1 MKRPKAR
8 FTCIALASVSMLA
21 TTPALAD
28 GMPGSV
34 SWGEA
39 VVLVPSTWSGFY
51 AGGHLGGALD
61 QRSFTIQDLS
71 TDQDLS
77 LPSPSEDQ
85 ILIGLH
91 GGYNWQVQQ
100 IVLGVEADVSFANDA
115 NYLASIRGR
124 LGFAPWDRLLLYGT
138 AGAAFINVDEPFTI
152 QSGNQ
157 GPSVFNLSRTETGF
171 VAGGGGEYRVLPN
184 TSLGAEA
191 LFYDFGS
198 SSTLLSTPPDVGG
211 EPFFFKDDL
220 NFWVVRGRLTYYF
233 NDH

>member
-1 MKRPKAR
+1 MKRANVR
-8 FTCIALASVSMLA
+8 FASVALASVSMLVSTA
-21 TTPALAD
+21 ALAD
-28 GMPGSV
+28 GMPGGV
-34 SWGEA
+34 AWGEA

-51 AGGHLGGALD
+51 VGGHLGAALN
-61 QRSFTIQDLS
+61 QRAFTIQDLS
-71 TDQDLS
+71 GGDLS

-100 IVLGVEADVSFANDA
+100 IVLGIEGDVSFSNDA

-138 AGAAFINVDEPFTI
+138 AGAAFIGLDEPFAI
-152 QSGNQ
+152 QSVTN
-157 GPSVFNLSRTETGF
+157 GPSVFNRNRTETGF
-171 VAGGGGEYRVLPN
+171 VVGGGGEYRVLPN
-184 TSLGAEA
+184 TSLGAEG
-191 LFYDFGS
+191 LFYDFGG
-198 SSTLLSTPPDVGG
+198 SSTLLSTPPDVGS
-211 EPFFFKDDL
+211 EPFVFKDDL

>member
-1 MKRPKAR
+1 MKRAKVQVA
-8 FTCIALASVSMLA
+8 CIALASVSMLA
-21 TTPALAD
+21 IPPALAD
-28 GMPGSV
+28 GMPGSAP
-34 SWGEA
+34 WDEA

-61 QRSFTIQDLS
+61 QRAFSIQDMS
-71 TDQDLS
+71 GGDLS

-100 IVLGVEADVSFANDA
+100 IVLGVEGDVSFSNDA

-138 AGAAFINVDEPFTI
+138 AGAAFINLDEPFAV
-152 QSGNQ
+152 QSVVAN
-157 GPSVFNLSRTETGF
+157 GPLTFNRNRTETGF
-171 VAGGGGEYRVLPN
+171 VVGGGGEYRVLPN
-184 TSLGAEA
+184 TSLGAEG
-191 LFYDFGS
+191 LFYDFGT
-198 SSTLLSTPPDVGG
+198 SSTLLSTAPDVGS
-211 EPFFFKDDL
+211 EPFVFKDDL

>member
-1 MKRPKAR
+1 MKRANMR
-8 FTCIALASVSMLA
+8 VACIALASVSMLA
-21 TTPALAD
+21 IPPALAD
-28 GMPGSV
+28 GMPGSAP
-34 SWGEA
+34 WDEA

-61 QRSFTIQDLS
+61 QRAFSIQDLS
-71 TDQDLS
+71 GGDLS

-100 IVLGVEADVSFANDA
+100 IVLGIEGDVSFSNDA

-138 AGAAFINVDEPFTI
+138 AGAAFINLDEPFAV
-152 QSGNQ
+152 QSALN
-157 GPSVFNLSRTETGF
+157 GPLTFNRNRTETGF
-171 VAGGGGEYRVLPN
+171 VVGGGGEYRVLPN
-184 TSLGAEA
+184 TSLGAEG

-198 SSTLLSTPPDVGG
+198 SSTLLSTPPEAGG
-211 EPFFFKDDL
+211 EPFVFKDDL

>member
-1 MKRPKAR
+1 
-8 FTCIALASVSMLA
+8 MLA
-21 TTPALAD
+21 ISPAWAD
-28 GMPGSV
+28 GMPGSAP
-34 SWGEA
+34 WGEA
-39 VVLVPSTWSGFY
+39 VILTPSAWSGFY

-71 TDQDLS
+71 GGDLS
-77 LPSPSEDQ
+77 LPSSSEDQ

-100 IVLGVEADVSFANDA
+100 IVLGIEGDISFSNDA

-124 LGFAPWDRLLLYGT
+124 LGIAAWDRLLLYGT
-138 AGAAFINVDEPFTI
+138 AGAAFIDIDEPFAI
-152 QSGNQ
+152 QSGVN
-157 GPSVFNLSRTETGF
+157 GPLTFNRNRTETGF
-171 VAGGGGEYRVLPN
+171 VVGGGGEYRVLPN

-211 EPFFFKDDL
+211 EPFVFKDDL

>member
-1 MKRPKAR
+1 MKRAKVRSAWVV
-8 FTCIALASVSMLA
+8 ALASVSMFA
-21 TTPALAD
+21 ITPALAD
-28 GMPGSV
+28 GMPAP
-34 SWGEA
+34 WGEA

-51 AGGHLGGALD
+51 AGGHLGGAIN
-61 QRSFTIQDLS
+61 QRAFSIQDLS
-71 TDQDLS
+71 GGDLS

-100 IVLGVEADVSFANDA
+100 IVLGIEGDVSFSNDA

-138 AGAAFINVDEPFTI
+138 AGAAFINVDEPFAV
-152 QSGNQ
+152 QSVIAE
-157 GPSVFNLSRTETGF
+157 GPLTFNRNRNATGF
-171 VAGGGGEYRVLPN
+171 VVGGGGEYRVLPN
-184 TSLGAEA
+184 TSLGAEG

-198 SSTLLSTPPDVGG
+198 SSTLLSTPDVGLG
-211 EPFFFKDDL
+211 PEPFVFKDDL

>member
-1 MKRPKAR
+1 MKRAKVQVA
-8 FTCIALASVSMLA
+8 CIALASVSMLA
-21 TTPALAD
+21 IPPALAD
-28 GMPGSV
+28 GMPGSAP
-34 SWGEA
+34 WDEA

-61 QRSFTIQDLS
+61 QRAFSIQDMS
-71 TDQDLS
+71 GGDLS

-100 IVLGVEADVSFANDA
+100 IVLGVEGDVSFSNDA

-138 AGAAFINVDEPFTI
+138 AGAAFINLDEPFAV
-152 QSGNQ
+152 QSALN
-157 GPSVFNLSRTETGF
+157 GPLTFNRNRTETGF
-171 VAGGGGEYRVLPN
+171 VVGGGGEYRVLPN
-184 TSLGAEA
+184 TSLGAEG

-198 SSTLLSTPPDVGG
+198 SSTLLNTAPDVGS
-211 EPFFFKDDL
+211 EPFVFKDDL

>member
-1 MKRPKAR
+1 MKRAKVR
-8 FTCIALASVSMLA
+8 FACIALASVSMLA
-21 TTPALAD
+21 ITPALAD
-28 GMPGSV
+28 GMPGSAP
-34 SWGEA
+34 WAEA
-39 VVLVPSTWSGFY
+39 VVLMPSAWSGFY
-51 AGGHLGGALD
+51 VGGHLGAALN
-61 QRSFTIQDLS
+61 QRAFTIQDLS
-71 TDQDLS
+71 GGDLS

-100 IVLGVEADVSFANDA
+100 IVLGIEGDVSFSNDA

-138 AGAAFINVDEPFTI
+138 AGAAFIGLDEPFAI
-152 QSGNQ
+152 EPAGQD
-157 GPSVFNLSRTETGF
+157 PSPFTRNRNGTGF
-171 VAGGGGEYRVLPN
+171 VVGGGGEYKVLPN
-184 TSLGAEA
+184 TSLGAEG

-211 EPFFFKDDL
+211 EPFVFKDDL

>member
-1 MKRPKAR
+1 MKRAR
-8 FTCIALASVSMLA
+8 AWFACIALASVSMLA
-21 TTPALAD
+21 ITPALAD
-28 GMPGSV
+28 GMPGSAP
-34 SWGEA
+34 WGEG

-51 AGGHLGGALD
+51 VGGHLGAALN
-61 QRSFTIQDLS
+61 QRAFSIQDLS
-71 TDQDLS
+71 GGDLF

-100 IVLGVEADVSFANDA
+100 IVLGVEGDISFSNDA

-124 LGFAPWDRLLLYGT
+124 LGIAPWDRLLLYGT
-138 AGAAFINVDEPFTI
+138 AGAAFIDVDEPFAV
-152 QSGNQ
+152 QSVAN
-157 GPSVFNLSRTETGF
+157 GPLTFNRNRTETGF
-171 VAGGGGEYRVLPN
+171 VVGGGGEYRVLPN
-184 TSLGAEA
+184 TSLGAEG

-198 SSTLLSTPPDVGG
+198 SSTLLSTPPEVGG
-211 EPFFFKDDL
+211 EPFVFKDDL